1 MSKIKINFYNLLIK
15 IIPRNPKIYN
25 FFKRYIDRY
34 NGENNDNMITNGE
47 MRFLQRNIGNRSVLF
62 DIGANVC
69 QWTKF
74 VLNTNKRL
82 NIHCFEPSKYTFKKL
97 INNNFPPN
105 VICNNIGLSSAKKE
119 QFIHIFKKGSGLN
132 SLYQRKGLDERYGK
146 IPQQQKEK
154 IQLDTL
160 ENYCRENDIKFIDY
174 MKIDVEGHEFE
185 VLKGGK
191 TLFNNIQVN
200 IIQFEYGGTFI
211 GAHVF
216 LRDIFDLFEELNYN
230 FYKIYPDCIK
240 LVKKYYQKY
249 DNFQYQNWL
258 IINKNYKFNP

>member
-1 MSKIKINFYNLLIK
+1 M
-15 IIPRNPKIYN
+15 IPRDPKIYN
-25 FFKRYIDRY
+25 FFKRYVDRY

-47 MRFLQRNIGNRSVLF
+47 MRFLQSNIGNDSVIF
-62 DIGANVC
+62 DIGANIGK
-69 QWTKF
+69 WTKL
-74 VLNTNKRL
+74 VLNINKRL

-119 QFIHIFKKGSGLN
+119 EFIYIFKEGSGLN
-132 SLYQRKGLDERYGK
+132 SLYQRKRLDEHNEK
-146 IPQQQKEK
+146 IPQHQKEK

-160 ENYCRENDIKFIDY
+160 ENYCSVNDINLIDY

-185 VLKGGK
+185 VLKGGN
-191 TLFNNIQVN
+191 TLFNNNRVN

-211 GAHVF
+211 DAHVL
-216 LRDIFDLFEELNYN
+216 LRYIFDLFKELNYD

-240 LVKKYYQKY
+240 LVKKYYPKI

>member
-1 MSKIKINFYNLLIK
+1 MSKIKKKIYNFLIK
-15 IIPRNPKIYN
+15 MIPQNPKIYN
-25 FFKRYIDRY
+25 FFKRYIDGY

-47 MRFLQRNIGNRSVLF
+47 MRFLQRNIENRSVIF
-62 DIGANVC
+62 DIGANVG

-74 VLNTNKRL
+74 VLNTNKFL

-97 INNNFPPN
+97 INNNFPSN
-105 VICNNIGLSSAKKE
+105 VICNNIGLSSVKKE
-119 QFIHIFKKGSGLN
+119 EFLHVSKKGSALN
-132 SLYQRKGLDERYGK
+132 SLYNRRGLKEHNVK
-146 IPQQQKEK
+146 ILQQQNEK

-160 ENYCRENDIKFIDY
+160 ENYCRENDIKLIDY

-191 TLFNNIQVN
+191 KLFNNIRVN
-200 IIQFEYGGTFI
+200 IIQFEYGGTYI
-211 GAHVF
+211 DAHVF
-216 LRDIFDLFEELNYN
+216 LRDIFHFFKEYHYN
-230 FYKIYPDCIK
+230 FYKIYPGCIK
-240 LVKKYYQKY
+240 LIKNYYPKY

>member
-1 MSKIKINFYNLLIK
+1 MSKIKKKFYNLLIK
-15 IIPRNPKIYN
+15 MIPHNPKIYN

-47 MRFLQRNIGNRSVLF
+47 MRFLLGNIGNHSVIF
-62 DIGANVC
+62 DIGANVG
-69 QWTKF
+69 QWTKV
-74 VLNTNKRL
+74 VLNTNKKL

-105 VICNNIGLSSAKKE
+105 VICNNFGLSSDKKE
-119 QFIHIFKKGSGLN
+119 ELLHISKRGSGLN
-132 SLYQRKGLDERYGK
+132 SLYNRKGLNDRDG
-146 IPQQQKEK
+146 IFPQQQDEK

-160 ENYCRENDIKFIDY
+160 ENYCNENDIKLIDY

-191 TLFNNIQVN
+191 KLFNNNHVN
-200 IIQFEYGGTFI
+200 VIQFEYGGTYI
-211 GAHVF
+211 YAHLF
-216 LRDIFDLFEELNYN
+216 LRDIFDLFKEWNYD
-230 FYKIYPDCIK
+230 FYKIFPDHIK
-240 LVKKYYQKY
+240 LVKNYYPRY